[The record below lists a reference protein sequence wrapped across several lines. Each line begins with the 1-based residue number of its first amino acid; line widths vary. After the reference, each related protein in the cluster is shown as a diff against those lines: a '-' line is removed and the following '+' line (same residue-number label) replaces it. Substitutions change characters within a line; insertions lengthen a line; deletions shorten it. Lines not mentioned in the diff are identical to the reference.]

1 MSRIGTVAR
10 PGRDLH
16 DVHDV
21 TADDGSF
28 LRDMAT
34 YDHQHRGRHR
44 PRRRWTVAR
53 TGHPG
58 LAAPRREVAFLEAL
72 EGCRREPGVQWI
84 ILPPLRTPPVDRAAL
99 DVLVVADHEGSTAG
113 RIRQPDDVDGV

>member
-21 TADDGSF
+21 TADDGAL

-44 PRRRWTVAR
+44 PRRRWAIAR
-53 TGHPG
+53 PGRPG
-58 LAAPRREVAFLEAL
+58 LAAPRREVAFLEAF
-72 EGCRREPGVQWI
+72 ECGRRPPGAEQVF
-84 ILPPLRTPPVDRAAL
+84 LPPLGAPPVRLASGNVLQVTDYEGPAARR
-99 DVLVVADHEGSTAG
+99 VG
-113 RIRQPDDVDGV
+113 QPDHVD